1 MNPEQDDA
9 VWLDAG
15 QEISL
20 SEVVR
25 FSGLSEAELRDL
37 VDYGVLAPT
46 DPQRSEWTFS
56 GDIVVTIQAA
66 ARLRDDLELDPHAL
80 ALALTLIGRIRE
92 LEAQLRNVRA
102 QMPRRPR
109 RG

>member
-46 DPQRSEWTFS
+46 DPQRGEWTFS

-92 LEAQLRNVRA
+92 LETQLRSVRA
-102 QMPRRPR
+102 QLPRRS
-109 RG
+109 RGG